1 MKSRLYLVCLVCVLA
16 FSACWKDVWV
26 NIDIE
31 NPVLEINTMLVPDS
45 VIKLRLD
52 ATSYLNGM
60 SFRELNQQSDVR
72 LWVNDEFKESL
83 RLEHD
88 AEWEYFYFISDYR
101 LRETDRVRLEAH
113 CKGYPDAWVETEVPS
128 VVPIDTFIT
137 VLHNDTVSGRIWA
150 SCEFRFTDVPA
161 EKNYYAFTVYPEFI
175 YPDSLTDENTPIYNF
190 YPYHLYLVSDPVFK
204 YIPTTIEYLL
214 GEEEEKG
221 TALFF
226 DDSYIDGRT
235 YSIRFSLDFTNPY
248 WGGGYY
254 GLENLDSL
262 KLLLNFSSES
272 LSGYYS
278 NVSHWASKGMLE
290 GNLSEVGLADQVSA
304 YSNVHQGTGF
314 VWGLA
319 VAVWENTLPFPK
331 DSISE

>member
-88 AEWEYFYFISDYR
+88 ADWGYFYFISDYH
-101 LRETDRVRLEAH
+101 LRETDRVRLEAR

-137 VLHNDTVSGRIWA
+137 VLHNDTVSGRI
-150 SCEFRFTDVPA
+150 P
-161 EKNYYAFTVYPEFI
+161 FI
-175 YPDSLTDENTPIYNF
+175 SP
-190 YPYHLYLVSDPVFK
+190 
-204 YIPTTIEYLL
+204 
-214 GEEEEKG
+214 
-221 TALFF
+221 
-226 DDSYIDGRT
+226 
-235 YSIRFSLDFTNPY
+235 
-248 WGGGYY
+248 
-254 GLENLDSL
+254 
-262 KLLLNFSSES
+262 
-272 LSGYYS
+272 
-278 NVSHWASKGMLE
+278 
-290 GNLSEVGLADQVSA
+290 
-304 YSNVHQGTGF
+304 
-314 VWGLA
+314 
-319 VAVWENTLPFPK
+319 
-331 DSISE
+331 

>member
-101 LRETDRVRLEAH
+101 LRETDRVRL
-113 CKGYPDAWVETEVPS
+113 
-128 VVPIDTFIT
+128 
-137 VLHNDTVSGRIWA
+137 
-150 SCEFRFTDVPA
+150 
-161 EKNYYAFTVYPEFI
+161 
-175 YPDSLTDENTPIYNF
+175 
-190 YPYHLYLVSDPVFK
+190 
-204 YIPTTIEYLL
+204 
-214 GEEEEKG
+214 
-221 TALFF
+221 
-226 DDSYIDGRT
+226 
-235 YSIRFSLDFTNPY
+235 
-248 WGGGYY
+248 
-254 GLENLDSL
+254 
-262 KLLLNFSSES
+262 
-272 LSGYYS
+272 
-278 NVSHWASKGMLE
+278 
-290 GNLSEVGLADQVSA
+290 
-304 YSNVHQGTGF
+304 
-314 VWGLA
+314 
-319 VAVWENTLPFPK
+319 
-331 DSISE
+331 